1 MVFRQTIGL
10 GNGDIIKFSKID
22 IFWKISPEKIM
33 GLGYKKNG
41 SLWTKLKIPRLKKT
55 FTEFLEQKCFENGYF
70 EVTEPKIEDGIRV
83 QIFKVVFAKFQWSFW
98 DFWSVLGNFPENL
111 KFFSPEVLFFL

>member
-22 IFWKISPEKIM
+22 IFGKISLEKIM

-41 SLWTKLKIPRLKKT
+41 SLWTKLKIPRLEKT
-55 FTEFLEQKCFENGYF
+55 FTEFLERKYFENGYF
-70 EVTEPKIEDGIRV
+70 ELSEPKIEQGIRV
-83 QIFKVVFAKFQWSFW
+83 QFFKVVFGKF
-98 DFWSVLGNFPENL
+98 
-111 KFFSPEVLFFL
+111 